1 MKNSL
6 FKRITPLFLC
16 LILCVSTMSG
26 CTRMTEDEIYWTSRW
41 EEEKVWVEYDKEN
54 VESTPQN
61 EQTQEN
67 ENTDNSD
74 SSQSDVSSSDDD
86 TSSESEGGNVG
97 LDPNAKVDSAD
108 KPKVK
113 NTANLIKP
121 FTVKSDKQA
130 ATLRNKVL
138 NSKSQKVNVKG
149 TVYYISYR
157 GNDDNDGKSP
167 KTPWK
172 TLTKLSY
179 SMQIGEGDAVLF
191 ERGGVYRGG
200 ISCRNGVYYGAYGTG
215 DKPAIYRS
223 AANYAK
229 SDWIKDSDN
238 IWVAPGTVTDAGVIV
253 FNHGELAGDRKFS
266 KNELVENGDYYSEA
280 GGRVLLYMDKQPA
293 KKFKSIEIGGDSHV
307 FSIPANGHDITI
319 DNITMKYGGAMGV
332 QGANGCKNITV
343 TNCEIGWIGGSVLNG
358 YGDGTVRY
366 GNGIEFWNACENIHV
381 ENNWIY
387 QIYDSGFTHQGNG
400 ADGFTVKNVLCTKN
414 LIEYCNFASIEYWAP
429 AEGKH
434 KMVDVEY
441 SNNILRFAGY
451 GWGYYGQPAAHIY
464 STDNFNEAHN
474 FVIKNNILDTALN
487 RHTRCVHHSGTLPK
501 MSGNTFIGKKGE
513 RLGSIGISTTSTTY
527 FFDDNTQS
535 AIRADWGD
543 ATAKVLFND

>member
-6 FKRITPLFLC
+6 FKRLLPLFISLELC
-16 LILCVSTMSG
+16 ICTMSG
-26 CTRMTEDEIYWTSRW
+26 CTRMTEDEYYWKSNW
-41 EEEKVWVEYDKEN
+41 EEEKVWVEA
-54 VESTPQN
+54 
-61 EQTQEN
+61 
-67 ENTDNSD
+67 D
-74 SSQSDVSSSDDD
+74 SSQSELPDNSNADSSPNGGSSSNGSF
-86 TSSESEGGNVG
+86 SSVDVPSASTDSNDG
-97 LDPNAKVDSAD
+97 LNLDAAVDPAD
-108 KPKVK
+108 KPTVK
-113 NTANLIKP
+113 NTAGLMKP
-121 FTVKSDKQA
+121 FTTKSDKSA
-130 ATLRNKVL
+130 ETMRNNVL
-138 NSKSQKVNVKG
+138 NFKSEKLNIKG
-149 TVYYISYR
+149 TAFYISYR
-157 GNDDNDGKSP
+157 GSDNNDGKSP
-167 KTPWK
+167 QTPWK
-172 TLTKLSY
+172 TLTKLQY
-179 SMQIGEGDAVLF
+179 SLQIGEGDAVLF

-200 ISCRNGVYYGAYGTG
+200 ISCISGVYYGAYGTG

-229 SDWIKDSDN
+229 SKWTSESKN
-238 IWVAPGTVTDAGVIV
+238 IWVAPGIVSDAGVIV
-253 FNHGELAGDRKFS
+253 FNHGEAAGNRKFS
-266 KNELVENGDYYSEA
+266 KSELVENGDYYSEA
-280 GGRVLLYMDKQPA
+280 GGRVLLYMDEQPA
-293 KKFKSIEIGGDSHV
+293 DKFKSIEIGGDSHI

-332 QGANGCKNITV
+332 QGANGAKNITV

-358 YGDGTVRY
+358 YGDGNVRY
-366 GNGIEFWNACENIHV
+366 GNGIEFWNACENIRV

-464 STDNFNEAHN
+464 STDNFNEAQN

-487 RHTRCVHHSGTLPK
+487 RHVRCIHHSGTLPK
-501 MSGNTFIGKKGE
+501 MAGNVFIGKVGE
-513 RLGSIGISTTSTTY
+513 RLGSIGISATSTTY
-527 FFDDNTQS
+527 FFDGETQS
-535 AIRADWGD
+535 AIRAAWGD
-543 ATAKVLFND
+543 NTAEVLFNE

>member
-1 MKNSL
+1 MKSSL
-6 FKRITPLFLC
+6 YKRMLPLFIC
-16 LILCVSTMSG
+16 LTVCMSAMSG
-26 CTRMTEDEIYWTSRW
+26 CTRVTEDQYYWTSRW
-41 EEEKVWVEYDKEN
+41 EEEPVWVEYEN
-54 VESTPQN
+54 AESTPQQN
-61 EQTQEN
+61 ELSN
-67 ENTDNSD
+67 NDNAD
-74 SSQSDVSSSDDD
+74 SSKEDSISSED
-86 TSSESEGGNVG
+86 TSSDSTDVNGK
-97 LDPNAKVDSAD
+97 LDLNATVDPDD
-108 KPKVK
+108 KPSLK
-113 NTANLIKP
+113 NTANLMNP
-121 FTVKSDKQA
+121 FTTKSDKESEA
-130 ATLRNKVL
+130 MRNNVL
-138 NSKSQKVNVKG
+138 GSQSVNVNVKG
-149 TVYYISYR
+149 SVYYISYR
-157 GNDDNDGKSP
+157 GNDNNDGKSP
-167 KTPWK
+167 QTPWK

-179 SMQIGEGDAVLF
+179 SLQIGEGDAVLF

-200 ISCRNGVYYGAYGTG
+200 IGCKSGVYYGAYGTG

-229 SDWIKDSDN
+229 SKWNEDSKN
-238 IWVAPGTVTDAGVIV
+238 IWIAPGIVSDAGIMV

-280 GGRVLLYMDKQPA
+280 GGKVFLYMDKQPA
-293 KKFKSIEIGGDSHV
+293 EKFKSIEIGGDSHI

-358 YGDGTVRY
+358 YGDGNVRY

-400 ADGFTVKNVLCTKN
+400 ANGFTVKNVLCTNN

-464 STDNFNEAHN
+464 STDSFNEAEN

-487 RHTRCVHHSGTLPK
+487 RHVRCVHRSGTLPK
-501 MSGNTFIGKKGE
+501 MSGNTFIGKSGE

-527 FFDDNTQS
+527 FFNSDTQS
-535 AIRADWGD
+535 AIRDDWGD
-543 ATAKVLFND
+543 LTAKILFND